1 MLFFL
6 KKPMVGEKFLDFL
19 CLGEKKSWYM
29 DQLRSVV
36 YRLWFTRVLYTLIW
50 SHMLWIA
57 IAIAII
63 RKIHWWGFR
72 LHCPEKT
79 TKQPPGPD
87 FRCGPWDFFTFWQ
100 CLPIRK
106 PYSSPWLQPP
116 GGSLSFGFFAGGDL
130 LDVSATAPWVERFRY
145 EILIQG
151 LEVGY
156 PWKADSGSAISRCV
170 LFFGVGGGYYMR
182 CTAIRCN
189 FEVFYLFLN

>member
-19 CLGEKKSWYM
+19 WLGEKKSWYM

-116 GGSLSFGFFAGGDL
+116 GGSLSFGFFARWRSIGCFCHSTLGWKISLWNFDTRIGSGVPMKSRFWQRHFKMCFIFWGGW
-130 LDVSATAPWVERFRY
+130 WVLY
-145 EILIQG
+145 EMYCYQ
-151 LEVGY
+151 
-156 PWKADSGSAISRCV
+156 
-170 LFFGVGGGYYMR
+170 M
-182 CTAIRCN
+182 
-189 FEVFYLFLN
+189 

>member
-19 CLGEKKSWYM
+19 WLGEKKSWYM

-72 LHCPEKT
+72 LHCPENT
-79 TKQPPGPD
+79 TKQPPGPV
-87 FRCGPWDFFTFWQ
+87 FGCGPWDFFPHGCNPQ
-100 CLPIRK
+100 AVA
-106 PYSSPWLQPP
+106 SHS
-116 GGSLSFGFFAGGDL
+116 GSLPGGDL
-130 LDVSATAPWVERFRY
+130 LDVSATAPWVERFLSYFHTR
-145 EILIQG
+145 IG
-151 LEVGY
+151 
-156 PWKADSGSAISRCV
+156 SGVPMKSRFWQRHFKMC
-170 LFFGVGGGYYMR
+170 FIFGVGGGYYMR